1 MLESQPPPL
10 PRFPRDARIA
20 NVVSDRMRKIRSTDT
35 KPEMRVRRLLHRMGF
50 RFRLHRCDLP
60 GKPDVVLP
68 RYRLAILVH
77 GCFWHQHPGCRHARL
92 PRTRQNYWLPKLAR
106 TQERDLRNVVEL
118 NRLGWRTLTIWE
130 CSVDKLDKLEA
141 ILRRVTAAPQA
152 ASAEVI

>member
-1 MLESQPPPL
+1 
-10 PRFPRDARIA
+10 
-20 NVVSDRMRKIRSTDT
+20 
-35 KPEMRVRRLLHRMGF
+35 MRVRRLLHRMGF

>member
-1 MLESQPPPL
+1 
-10 PRFPRDARIA
+10 
-20 NVVSDRMRKIRSTDT
+20 MRKIRSTDT